1 MSKYSLKK
9 KKYDISE
16 QVALDQVMG
25 FLETYDIDIDAIE
38 NKKGKAGVESSL
50 NKLVNYVRSGLVEI
64 VKKDGKI
71 TITQNLSIP
80 KGEIKTLVYN
90 SIQGKNKIE
99 MDGYE
104 DTEKYT
110 MVYELVGSL
119 CGIGSEGIKKLEG
132 KDLSVAEVLGAI
144 FLQI

>member
-9 KKYDISE
+9 KKYDISAE
-16 QVALDQVMG
+16 VAMDQVME
-25 FLETYDIDIDAIE
+25 FLETYDIDVDAIE
-38 NKKGKAGVESSL
+38 SKKGKSGVESSL

-64 VKKDGKI
+64 DKKDGKI
-71 TITQNLSIP
+71 TITQHLSIT
-80 KGEIKTLVYN
+80 KGEVTTLVYA
-90 SIQGKNKIE
+90 SIQGKNKVE
-99 MDGYE
+99 MDGCE
-104 DTEKYT
+104 DNDRYT
-110 MVYELVGSL
+110 MIYQLVGSL